1 MIQKRIYW
9 CVAVLLVL
17 GSSVFAQQQPV
28 KKSQVRVNFA
38 DTMVYLI
45 QQEDR
50 TIQKFRG
57 HVELRQDSI
66 YMYCDSAII
75 EDNLYVTAMGN
86 VIIQQGDTTSAF
98 ADSVKYWGD
107 TKLSSLFGNVSLV
120 NGTQKLFTDR
130 LDYDLNSKTATYFSG
145 ATMTNNSTQL
155 SSKRGYYYVKNDE
168 VYFRDSV
175 VVIDPEFNLRSD
187 TLKFNTKSRTVF
199 FLGPTLI
206 STDSSRIYCEDGYYN
221 TQTEEAEFRQK
232 AQYQRGK
239 QEAVADTMYYNGKKK
254 EYVLIGNARFT
265 DENQDAAANRIRYEQ
280 NNDKYYLT
288 GNASYRDSTR
298 NIVSEEIIYDR
309 KNELYSTK
317 GRSRISDPP
326 QILEAD
332 AVAYTQVNGT
342 GVASGNVIWQDTS
355 SNLTIL
361 AERASYNRA
370 TNYLKATG
378 GKQGR
383 PLLITKVEE
392 DSLYLSSDTLLATQ
406 TIDSLSNDT
415 TRTLFAY
422 YKVRIYKKNL
432 QAVCDSLSYV
442 TTDSTF
448 RLFKDPIV
456 WSDTSQFTA
465 DTVHILLKNEQI
477 DRVLLRNNS
486 FIVNSP
492 DEIFFNQI
500 KGRNITAFF
509 DSTELRRM
517 NVEGNAEAVYYARDD
532 NGGYVGV
539 NKTVASEMLLY
550 FGDNQIDNIRFYEQ
564 PKSDLL
570 PMKQVNHDEIKM
582 PGFHWETKVR
592 PRSPDD
598 VLMAL
603 DYFLTQPILGKR

>member
-1 MIQKRIYW
+1 MILL
-9 CVAVLLVL
+9 CGVAGL
-17 GSSVFAQQQPV
+17 AQQPA
-28 KKSQVRVNFA
+28 KKSQVKVNFA
-38 DTMVYLI
+38 DTLDYTI
-45 QQEDR
+45 QEGNK
-50 TIQKFRG
+50 TIQKFHG
-57 HVELRQDSI
+57 HVQLRQDSI
-66 YMYCDSAII
+66 FMYCDSTII
-75 EDNLYVTAMGN
+75 EDNTFVTAMGN

-98 ADSVKYWGD
+98 ADSLKYRGD
-107 TKLSSLFGNVSLV
+107 TKQASLFGNVSLV

-130 LDYDLNSKTATYFSG
+130 LDYDLNTKTATYFSG

-175 VVIDPEFNLRSD
+175 VVIDPQFTLRSD
-187 TLKFNTKSRTVF
+187 TLKFNTKTRTVF

-206 STDSSRIYCEDGYYN
+206 KTDSSQVYCEDGFYN
-221 TQTEEAEFRQK
+221 TQTEEAEFWEH

-239 QEAVADTMYYNGKKK
+239 QQATADTMYYNGKEKV
-254 EYVLIGNARFT
+254 YVLNGNAHFT
-265 DENQDAAANRIRYEQ
+265 DENQDASGDRIRYEQ
-280 NNDKYYLT
+280 NKDKYYLT
-288 GNASYRDSTR
+288 GNASYKDSTR
-298 NIVSEEIIYDR
+298 NIIAEEIIYDR

-317 GRSRISDPP
+317 GRSHISDPP

-332 AVAYTQVNGT
+332 AVAYTQLNGT

-355 SNLTIL
+355 ANLTIL
-361 AERASYNRA
+361 AEHANYNRA

-378 GKQGR
+378 GKMGR

-406 TIDSLSNDT
+406 TIDTLRKDT
-415 TRTLFAY
+415 TRILFAY
-422 YKVRIYKKNL
+422 YKVRIYKSNL

-456 WSDTSQFTA
+456 WSDTSQFVA
-465 DTVHILLKNEQI
+465 DTVHILLKNKNI
-477 DRVLLRNNS
+477 DRVLLRNNA

-500 KGRNITAFF
+500 KGRDITAYF
-509 DSTELRRM
+509 DSSELRRM

-532 NGGYVGV
+532 KGGYVGV

-550 FGDNQIDNIRFYEQ
+550 FGDNQIDNIRFYEM

-570 PMKQVNHDEIKM
+570 PMKQTDHEKLKM
-582 PGFHWETKVR
+582 PGFRWETRLR

-598 VLMAL
+598 VLTAFENL
-603 DYFLTQPILGKR
+603 QPESSLGKR